1 MVIKLSDY
9 ILEQSVS
16 DASVDN
22 IELERLFAEMNV
34 KLALV
39 NALLKGNELIQE
51 GIIGTDL
58 STNLAKVSTKW
69 GSGAKNITGSA
80 MQMGFLTLDIVIALF
95 KTCKNAMELLDQQFN
110 YQEFSQYQQVMD
122 EISKDINEAE
132 TKAEKKHL
140 KKERM
145 VITGKH
151 LVSSAKTSMT
161 FLKHF
166 INFINPLKQTR
177 PEAQQ
182 AVDQYYGRIQT
193 SANAMIT
200 GYETPTFSGTST
212 VSAEGDFSQLIAEMT
227 SIQKEFYSPEFK
239 NVKEFFEKTDINTLK
254 SELNETL
261 KGFDPKYLANIN
273 ASLKRASAKAQNM
286 VREFSKYAKE
296 NKVEMVYAK
305 KNLNQMNNKQIP
317 MNYANLNKKD
327 IK

>member
-9 ILEQSVS
+9 ILEQSIS

-39 NALLKGNELIQE
+39 DALLKGNELIQE

-58 STNLAKVSTKW
+58 STNLAKVGAKW

-122 EISKDINEAE
+122 DISKDINEAE

-145 VITGKH
+145 IITGKH

-193 SANAMIT
+193 SINAMIT
-200 GYETPTFSGTST
+200 GYETPAFSGTST
-212 VSAEGDFSQLIAEMT
+212 VSAEDFSQLIAGMI
-227 SIQKEFYSPEFK
+227 SIQKEFYSSEFK

-286 VREFSKYAKE
+286 VRDFSKYVKE
-296 NKVEMVYAK
+296 NKVEMVYMPK

-317 MNYANLNKKD
+317 VNYANLNKKD